1 MPSSSQIRAISYYVP
16 QRTLDN
22 EELIAKFSGWTA
34 EKMERK
40 LGIVSRPIAAPG
52 ETATDMAVSAS
63 RNLLD
68 SGIIDP
74 ASIDFLVFC
83 TQSPDYFLPTGACLL
98 QDRLGLPK
106 RCGAFDINLGCSG
119 YVYGLAIVKGLIDS
133 GLARRVLFV
142 TSETYSKYINE
153 MDRASRPLF
162 GDAATATLIE
172 GIPTASDTEVSIG
185 PFRFGTDGSGADLL
199 IVPAGAHRTP
209 PTNETKKV
217 LPDMRGNFR
226 SQEQL
231 MMNGPGIFS
240 FAVEE
245 VPPLVEALE
254 EECRQKN
261 LPIDTYIFHQANRYM
276 LSRLQD
282 LCHLEGARY
291 FSNIL
296 TRGNSVSSSI
306 PLAIHDAV
314 TEGFIHP
321 GESALLVGF
330 GVGLSWAGCRVRLPE
345 DFKAL

>member
-22 EELIAKFSGWTA
+22 EELIAKFTGWTA

-63 RNLLD
+63 RRLLD
-68 SGIIDP
+68 SGIVDP

-98 QDRLGLPK
+98 QDRLGLSK

-119 YVYGLAIVKGLIDS
+119 YVYGLAIIKGLVDS

-172 GIPTASDTEVSIG
+172 AVPTASDTDSSIG

-199 IVPAGAHRTP
+199 IVPAGAHRIP
-209 PTNETKKV
+209 PTDETKKV

-231 MMNGPGIFS
+231 MMSGPGIFN

-245 VPPLVEALE
+245 VPPLVETLE

-291 FSNIL
+291 FSNML

-314 TEGFIHP
+314 TEGFIHQ

-330 GVGLSWAGCRVRLPE
+330 GVGLSWAGCRIRLPE

>member
-1 MPSSSQIRAISYYVP
+1 
-16 QRTLDN
+16 
-22 EELIAKFSGWTA
+22 
-34 EKMERK
+34 
-40 LGIVSRPIAAPG
+40 AAPG

-291 FSNIL
+291 FSNML